1 MTHDEIKNI
10 VFNDNLIHKYVA
22 EKANGEKEVVRLF
35 LLNGNV
41 YKIPKGKKK
50 YGFPIPPNF
59 YEVSDWK
66 SLAPC
71 IKTEEEIA
79 KRMIKRAKDAYK
91 YLSESGLWSNIKKE
105 IEYFLAHQELAIEIV
120 KDKRKDGGFYSN
132 VFNKRGEGEKYHW
145 MRTYQVFEV
154 FMDEKCWMTIP
165 WNTHITKPYAI
176 GLYNK
181 ALNEGTRQSV
191 KWRNQYDNTY
201 TIEERIEGEQ
211 RKAWLSKEYKN
222 CGNGHYGL
230 LFDATHAIFYEDD

>member
-10 VFNDNLIHKYVA
+10 VFNDNFIHKYVA

-50 YGFPIPPNF
+50 YGFPIPQNL

-66 SLAPC
+66 SLVPC

-91 YLSESGLWSNIKKE
+91 YLSESGLWSDIKKE
-105 IEYFLAHQELAIEIV
+105 IEYFLAHKELAIEIV

-145 MRTYQVFEV
+145 MKT
-154 FMDEKCWMTIP
+154 W
-165 WNTHITKPYAI
+165 
-176 GLYNK
+176 
-181 ALNEGTRQSV
+181 
-191 KWRNQYDNTY
+191 
-201 TIEERIEGEQ
+201 
-211 RKAWLSKEYKN
+211 
-222 CGNGHYGL
+222 
-230 LFDATHAIFYEDD
+230 

>member
-35 LLNGNV
+35 LLNGKV

-50 YGFPIPPNF
+50 YGFPIPQNL

-91 YLSESGLWSNIKKE
+91 YLSESGLWSDLKAE
-105 IEYFLAHQELAIEIV
+105 IEYFLADDTLALEIV
-120 KDKRKDGGFYSN
+120 KDYRSEGGFYEN
-132 VFNKRGEGEKYHW
+132 VYNKMNEGEKYAW
-145 MRTYQVFEV
+145 MRTHQVFEA
-154 FMDEKCWMTIP
+154 FLSPKCWMTIP
-165 WNTHITKPYAI
+165 WDGHKAFCEE
-176 GLYNK
+176 LYKK
-181 ALNEGTRQSV
+181 ALEEGTRQSLRWT
-191 KWRNQYDNTY
+191 KGYDVTY
-201 TIEERIEGEQ
+201 TIDKAEEGKRRG
-211 RKAWLSKEYKN
+211 AWLSNEYRN

-230 LFDATHAIFYEDD
+230 LLDATHAVFYEDD

>member
-35 LLNGNV
+35 LLNGKV

-50 YGFPIPPNF
+50 YGFPIPQNL

-79 KRMIKRAKDAYK
+79 KRMTRRAKDALK
-91 YLSESGLWSNIKKE
+91 YLSASGFWSDLKAE
-105 IEYFLAHQELAIEIV
+105 IEYFLADDTLALEIV
-120 KDKRKDGGFYSN
+120 KDYRSEGGFYEN
-132 VFNKRGEGEKYHW
+132 VYNKMNEGEKYAW
-145 MRTYQVFEV
+145 MRTHQVFEA
-154 FMDEKCWMTIP
+154 FLSPKCWMTIP
-165 WNTHITKPYAI
+165 WDGHKAFCEE
-176 GLYNK
+176 LYKK
-181 ALNEGTRQSV
+181 ALEEGTRQSLRWT
-191 KWRNQYDNTY
+191 KGYDVTY
-201 TIEERIEGEQ
+201 TIDKAEEGKRRG
-211 RKAWLSKEYKN
+211 AWLSNEYRN

-230 LFDATHAIFYEDD
+230 LLDATHAVFYEDD